1 MDGKEFYKYAKP
13 CHDNHITIYPKASN
27 CGKYKIIINT
37 RGKEK
42 IGDEIYQDKSY
53 IKEIN
58 LQTPQ
63 GMRRV
68 KVEVPSIADKI
79 FQLYKQI
86 CIKNKLLEPI
96 IN

>member
-1 MDGKEFYKYAKP
+1 MDGKEFYKYAKL
-13 CHDNHITIYPKASN
+13 CHDNQITIYPKASN
-27 CGKYKIIINT
+27 TGKYKIIINT

-42 IGDEIYQDKSY
+42 TGDEIYEDKAY
-53 IKEIN
+53 TKEIN
-58 LQTPQ
+58 LQTPN

-86 CIKNKLLEPI
+86 CIKNKLLESI